1 MVFSIQRRFLLALIE
16 LRTLHMRNTQRSLS
30 NIPVNLEGLVHLE
43 DVDLSQNELTKIPE
57 GLLTVPNLKRLNLSS
72 NQVIWSKN
80 DRSNGLT
87 DNT

>member
-1 MVFSIQRRFLLALIE
+1 MPFFPLALTE

-72 NQVIWSKN
+72 NQVTCK
-80 DRSNGLT
+80 
-87 DNT
+87 